1 MIEYDVQQ
9 WFGVAVILQMTGSVF
24 PQALLPSCVSILV
37 AALVLA
43 ERGDPFAKDMDDVAS
58 GDSTD
63 ADPPLQ
69 IFRQFLRHP
78 YPHQITSVMIGFMMV
93 FRVQLSYNRYWEG
106 IGRLTDMFTKWYDAA
121 VQVCAFDELSTGE
134 AAAVGPAFRTHAIH
148 LFSLM
153 STCSILELK
162 RESLDILSREPNPSH
177 HNGRHSSSNNA
188 AAAFLSRHVLP
199 VLGRIIGKEPPE
211 PDYGGRDKIAVV
223 GGFLEG
229 ELAHLEGHSPHYV
242 DCAIS
247 RLVRLISVR
256 CKEGGVAMPAPIV
269 SRIYQELSN
278 GALGFHQA
286 QKIARVPFPFP
297 YAQLLAIMKVYFIL
311 TVPMAVVSFT
321 NNTGFAVFM
330 SFFTSF
336 IFVCLNEVAIEL
348 EDPFGNDANDLPL
361 RNMHKS
367 FNKALEHLLH
377 QEAPEM
383 DNIKSMHTMKL
394 QSGIRS
400 ITGRLRNAGAPP
412 GSSPLAPT
420 TETPQAL
427 TQQPLA
433 RANTAPLSPP
443 SGGSN
448 AALSSST
455 GAPPP
460 PSPSQQEVDEGAAR
474 LLAVLAKP
482 KKSNPLLAAV
492 KAMKEEEESC
502 EGGSTSSAP
511 ATPDAR
517 LQQPAAAA
525 PRPAAATMPGS
536 QAVDDVMSTPP
547 RQIAAAAEADPNDP
561 ACRV

>member
-1 MIEYDVQQ
+1 
-9 WFGVAVILQMTGSVF
+9 
-24 PQALLPSCVSILV
+24 
-37 AALVLA
+37 
-43 ERGDPFAKDMDDVAS
+43 
-58 GDSTD
+58 
-63 ADPPLQ
+63 
-69 IFRQFLRHP
+69 
-78 YPHQITSVMIGFMMV
+78 
-93 FRVQLSYNRYWEG
+93 
-106 IGRLTDMFTKWYDAA
+106 
-121 VQVCAFDELSTGE
+121 
-134 AAAVGPAFRTHAIH
+134 
-148 LFSLM
+148 
-153 STCSILELK
+153 
-162 RESLDILSREPNPSH
+162 
-177 HNGRHSSSNNA
+177 
-188 AAAFLSRHVLP
+188 
-199 VLGRIIGKEPPE
+199 
-211 PDYGGRDKIAVV
+211 
-223 GGFLEG
+223 
-229 ELAHLEGHSPHYV
+229 
-242 DCAIS
+242 
-247 RLVRLISVR
+247 
-256 CKEGGVAMPAPIV
+256 
-269 SRIYQELSN
+269 
-278 GALGFHQA
+278 
-286 QKIARVPFPFP
+286 
-297 YAQLLAIMKVYFIL
+297 MKVYFIL

-420 TETPQAL
+420 TETPQAQ

-433 RANTAPLSPP
+433 RASTAPLSPP